1 MHPEADSCDLNVPG
15 WHSEQIPA
23 PDKDIVPAGQ
33 LRHCS
38 CEIAPKNE
46 ENVFGL
52 HGKQLLE
59 PGVEL

>member
-52 HGKQLLE
+52 QGKQL
-59 PGVEL
+59 VERGAEL